1 MNIKINRGD
10 HDDLM
15 RLTEDSVFAILGPR
29 LSLDSGIWQN
39 GLMEQEE
46 KKNQEGSTAANSF
59 SFLSSIRKGQDI
71 TVRDDLLDFQL
82 LLDAVKLSRRKG
94 IPFRIVDSGSRDVIQ
109 LEWLA
114 AEGAIIYTSDDAE
127 RELDTLQQ
135 INKAC
140 KRGNSFL
147 ACLQNG
153 PLKLDSESAAGEWE
167 DLMALGAEGTYIFLS
182 NRENKRDVT
191 QLGILA
197 DQCLRG
203 GSWLVYYHHGELEAA
218 LVELARNGAWIHVG
232 DSCLKGADEHSL
244 LLEVIRAAHSAGTN
258 CVFHLERE
266 LEYYP
271 LKDIQKA
278 GAIMLFKSKLIDYR
292 SPLKSLQEQA
302 SHPKLDARAYYLYST
317 FFF

>member
-1 MNIKINRGD
+1 
-10 HDDLM
+10 
-15 RLTEDSVFAILGPR
+15 
-29 LSLDSGIWQN
+29 
-39 GLMEQEE
+39 MEQEE
-46 KKNQEGSTAANSF
+46 NKSQESEDAAKSF

-94 IPFRIVDSGSRDVIQ
+94 IPFRIVDSGARDVIQ

-114 AEGAIIYTSDDAE
+114 AEGAIVYTSDDAE
-127 RELDTLQQ
+127 RELDALRQ
-135 INKAC
+135 IDKAC

-147 ACLQNG
+147 AYLQKG
-153 PLKLDSESAAGEWE
+153 PLKQESESAAGAWE
-167 DLMALGAEGTYIFLS
+167 ELMALGAEGTYIFLS

-197 DQCLRG
+197 DRCMRG
-203 GSWLVYYHHGELEAA
+203 GSWLVCYHHGELETA
-218 LVELARNGAWIHVG
+218 LVELARNGAWIHVE
-232 DSCLKGADEHSL
+232 DSCLKEADEYGL
-244 LLEVIRAAHSAGTN
+244 LLEIIRAAHSAGTN

-278 GAIMLFKSKLIDYR
+278 GAILLFKSKLIDYR
-292 SPLKSLQEQA
+292 SPLKPLQELA
-302 SHPKLDARAYYLYST
+302 SQPKLDARAYYLYST